1 MVASITKRPSA
12 EKTARA
18 ARKRWRQYQA
28 DRQVFAAAG
37 ICGRKHIDGAAP
49 NALGSRNIDR
59 YRRTPMG
66 KLGDGD
72 RH

>member
-1 MVASITKRPSA
+1 MVASITKRPST
-12 EKTARA
+12 EKTAR
-18 ARKRWRQYQA
+18 KSWRQYQA
-28 DRQVFAAAG
+28 DRQAAAG
-37 ICGRKHIDGAAP
+37 ICGREHIDGAEP